1 MERRE
6 RYDPEDI
13 ESLLTERSFDELL
26 EEERAYVLR
35 HLTDRNEYETM
46 RGLLLHMRTSDREQD
61 PLVAPESV
69 RSNVINAFRAQQ
81 RPKWQIWL
89 NSVGTLIWPKDM
101 SAMWRPALAF
111 ASLAVLITAGVL
123 LVQNY
128 GAHNSE
134 LAELKDVD
142 HAKDIREQKKAPETN
157 GINGNAVLQPVTA
170 EAANVAAKELQGAA
184 RIAQQQE
191 IANEN
196 GFVGEIGVATGSAN
210 KSTEIVVMEEPMETL
225 AERSESMKELNRE
238 KAGSF
243 SGVSKDDE
251 VLEDAELSDVAL
263 VEEMQ
268 ADESELVKPSAAA
281 TSTAAYTP
289 PISHVVTEYELSV
302 NQSRANVGSGQVA
315 KEAKFKKS
323 VGTNAQSR
331 SLAVDADLVSL
342 LNAGW

>member
-69 RSNVINAFRAQQ
+69 RSNVINAFRTQQ

-128 GAHNSE
+128 GNKNAEVADLRIVQHTTGNSE
-134 LAELKDVD
+134 QKIAPLSDG
-142 HAKDIREQKKAPETN
+142 RE
-157 GINGNAVLQPVTA
+157 INSMVEPVTE
-170 EAANVAAKELQGAA
+170 EAAVSAAKELQNAA
-184 RIAQQQE
+184 RVAQQQE
-191 IANEN
+191 FANEN
-196 GFVGEIGVATGSAN
+196 SVRSEMDIRTGSSKNVSGFA
-210 KSTEIVVMEEPMETL
+210 TL
-225 AERSESMKELNRE
+225 EQRLEDRDSRSESLKELNAEKSASPVLSAKDDALIQDAEYTDVAHFEEIQVE
-238 KAGSF
+238 KAEQ
-243 SGVSKDDE
+243 VST
-251 VLEDAELSDVAL
+251 A
-263 VEEMQ
+263 
-268 ADESELVKPSAAA
+268 VKA
-281 TSTAAYTP
+281 TSTGTSAP
-289 PISHVVTEYELSV
+289 PASHVVTEAELSV
-302 NQSRANVGSGQVA
+302 NQSRANVGSGQLA

-323 VGTNAQSR
+323 VGTNVQSR
-331 SLAVDADLVSL
+331 SLAVDAGLVSL

>member
-35 HLTDRNEYETM
+35 HLTDKNEYETM
-46 RGLLLHMRTSDREQD
+46 RGLLLHMRTGDREQD

-89 NSVGTLIWPKDM
+89 NSVGTLIWPKEM
-101 SAMWRPALAF
+101 SGMWRPALAF

-123 LVQNY
+123 LVRNY
-128 GAHNSE
+128 GAHNTE
-134 LAELKDVD
+134 LAELKDVE
-142 HAKDIREQKKAPETN
+142 HSKAVGEQQEAPGTN
-157 GINGNAVLQPVTA
+157 GIDGNTVLDPVTA
-170 EAANVAAKELQGAA
+170 EAADVAAQELQGAA
-184 RIAQQQE
+184 RVAQQQE
-191 IANEN
+191 MANEN
-196 GFVGEIGVATGSAN
+196 GFLGEMGVATGSAN
-210 KSTEIVVMEEPMETL
+210 NAIEMVAMDEPMETL
-225 AERSESMKELNRE
+225 AKRSESLKEVNRE

-243 SGVSKDDE
+243 SGVSKDDA

-263 VEEMQ
+263 VEEMP
-268 ADESELVKPSAAA
+268 ADEIVHVKPAADALSTA
-281 TSTAAYTP
+281 TSAP
-289 PISHVVTEYELSV
+289 PASHVVTEYELSV
-302 NQSRANVGSGQVA
+302 NQSRANVGSGQFA

-323 VGTNAQSR
+323 EGNSAQSR
-331 SLAVDADLVSL
+331 SLAVDAGLVSL